1 MPQLRIGISGWT
13 YPPWRA
19 KFYPPKLT
27 QKRELEFAARQFSS
41 IEINGTFYSM
51 QTPSSFQTWY
61 EQTPDDFV
69 FAVKGSRFITHM
81 KKLRDVEQATANFF
95 ASGILRLREKLGP
108 ILWQFPEQIAYNPE
122 RFDEFL
128 SLLPRD
134 FKQAAKLGHRHDD
147 RLKARPYLR
156 IEENLEI
163 RHAFEV
169 RNAAF
174 MCGEFAAILRKHN
187 AALVFADTAQK
198 WPYCEDVT
206 ADFIYIRLHGS
217 KELYASGYDD
227 DELVWWA
234 ERIRTWAKGREPKD
248 ALLIANDGRV
258 RSRKP
263 PIRGR
268 DVYVYFDNDA
278 KVFAPFNAARLSEML
293 GVRPVSADRS
303 TLNRELAK
311 PGKRRVH

>member
-13 YPPWRA
+13 YPPWRGR
-19 KFYPPKLT
+19 FYPPKLP
-27 QKRELEFAARQFSS
+27 QNRELEYAARHFNS
-41 IEINGTFYSM
+41 IEVNGTFYSM
-51 QTPSSFQTWY
+51 QTPSRFQTWY

-69 FAVKGSRFITHM
+69 FAIKGSRFITHM
-81 KKLRDVEQATANFF
+81 KKLKEVEQATANFF
-95 ASGILRLREKLGP
+95 ATGILRLREKLGP
-108 ILWQFPEQIAYNPE
+108 ILWQFPEQMVYKPE

-134 FKQAAKLGHRHDD
+134 FKQAAKLGRRHDD
-147 RLKARPYLR
+147 RLKERAYLR
-156 IEENLEI
+156 VDENRPI
-163 RHAFEV
+163 RHAFEM

-174 MCGEFAAILRKHN
+174 MCAEFADILRKHN

-227 DELVWWA
+227 DELAWWA
-234 ERIRTWAKGREPKD
+234 ERIGAWAKGREPKD
-248 ALLIANDGRV
+248 AVLISDDLRV
-258 RSRKP
+258 GTRK
-263 PIRGR
+263 RQVGGR

-278 KVFAPFNAARLSEML
+278 KVFAPFNAGRLSEML
-293 GVRPVSADRS
+293 EVRPRRADGS